1 MENNLPYK
9 RRGVK
14 SGKPMKENNT
24 DLQDG
29 KHYLQSDIMCNLTVV
44 HYGGKKYQPHL
55 IKPIENHGWVKPD
68 GGLWTSPINS
78 NWGWKDWCLS
88 ENFRD
93 CNEANSFK
101 LKFKPDAKIMII
113 DSLKDLL
120 DLPKCNIDYGVNFKK
135 EYPDFELLATMYD
148 AIWLTEK
155 GQHET
160 HLSFPISLYGWDCET
175 VLIINGECCYEA

>member
-1 MENNLPYK
+1 METLEMNYK
-9 RRGVK
+9 PRFCKDDVVC
-14 SGKPMKENNT
+14 S
-24 DLQDG
+24 
-29 KHYLQSDIMCNLTVV
+29 LTVI
-44 HYGGKKYQPHL
+44 HYGEKQYQPSK
-55 IKPIENHGWVKPD
+55 IKPIENEGCVKPK

-78 NWGWKDWCLS
+78 NWGWKDWCES

-101 LKFKPDAKIMII
+101 LKFKPDAKIIII

-120 DLPKCNIDYGVNFKK
+120 GLPKYNYHEKQ
-135 EYPDFELLATMYD
+135 YPDFELLATMCD

-155 GQHET
+155 GQNET
-160 HLSFPISLYGWDCET
+160 HLSHPSLYGWDCES